1 MSSEAYRVGHKS
13 PDRPQAAEPAGNIW
27 AWWLAIL
34 LALYYALSVVDR
46 VIVVHM
52 VDLIKHD
59 LSITDFELSLVF
71 GPAFGITYAVF
82 SYPWGWAAD
91 RFQRRWIMFLA
102 VAGWS
107 LATVGT
113 GFARSFEELIA
124 WRVLL
129 GVAEAA
135 IAPTALSMLTDRLP
149 ANRLAT
155 ALGIYNTGPKTG
167 ATLAYVLAG
176 LAIAWATS
184 IAAGDAPFF
193 GHRKTWQLVMF
204 MIGAPGFVLAFL
216 IWTVKEPARRAGQS
230 EISATVEGTDATT
243 FLAFLRANA
252 RLVIPF
258 VAAFSLAGAAALA
271 LTTWTPAFIVRT
283 YGWSP
288 IQYGPW
294 MGAVSAVGGF
304 SVVIKGAV
312 VDWIYSRGHRDAAM
326 QFYSWLLFLFLPLG
340 GLSFFAPTPYV
351 FFVCFLFLSAIAI
364 SGFLYAMASIHL
376 FTPQQFRGQ
385 MLGLLMVVYP
395 LVSSLFGPTLTA
407 GLTDFVFQDQ
417 AKLGWSLAIV
427 TTGCMAVTLI
437 LLRYVLRLL
446 ARTAKADINN
456 DIKPAIEVA
465 TSPGR
470 VV

>member
-1 MSSEAYRVGHKS
+1 MRSESLASR
-13 PDRPQAAEPAGNIW
+13 AEGTTEPVVNLW
-27 AWWLAIL
+27 AWWLAVL

-52 VDLIKHD
+52 VDLIKRD
-59 LSITDFELSLVF
+59 LSITDFQLSLVL
-71 GPAFGITYAVF
+71 GPAFGITYALF

-91 RFQRRWIMFLA
+91 RFQRRWIMFFA
-102 VAGWS
+102 VSGWS

-124 WRVLL
+124 WRVAL

-135 IAPTALSMLTDRLP
+135 IAPTALSMLADRLP
-149 ANRLAT
+149 PKRLGT
-155 ALGIYNTGPKTG
+155 ALGIYNTGPQTG

-176 LAIAWATS
+176 LAIALATT

-193 GHRKTWQLVMF
+193 GGQKTWHLVMF
-204 MIGAPGFVLAFL
+204 MIGSPGLVLAFL
-216 IWTVKEPARRAGQS
+216 IWTVKEPSRRATPVTMA
-230 EISATVEGTDATT
+230 SADATT

-258 VAAFSLAGAAALA
+258 VAAFSLAGATALA

-294 MGAVSAVGGF
+294 MAAVSAFGGF
-304 SVVIKGAV
+304 SVIIKGAV
-312 VDWIYSRGHRDAAM
+312 VDWLYSRGYRDAALR
-326 QFYSWLLFLFLPLG
+326 FFTWLLFIFLPLG
-340 GLSFFAPTPYV
+340 GLSFFAPNPYI
-351 FFVCFLFLSAIAI
+351 FFVAFLFLGSIAVP
-364 SGFLYAMASIHL
+364 GFMYAMASVQL

-407 GLTDFVFQDQ
+407 GLTDFVFRDP

-427 TTGCMAVTLI
+427 TTGCMTATLI
-437 LLRYVLRLL
+437 LLRHVLRLL
-446 ARTAKADINN
+446 GHAKKDDAVS
-456 DIKPAIEVA
+456 AMEVA
-465 TSPGR
+465 ALPGR
-470 VV
+470 EARAR

>member
-1 MSSEAYRVGHKS
+1 MSSAPRSSAAEE
-13 PDRPQAAEPAGNIW
+13 AAEPAGNIW

-52 VDLIKHD
+52 VDLIKRD
-59 LSITDFELSLVF
+59 LSITDFQLSLVF

-102 VAGWS
+102 VAAWS

-113 GFARSFEELIA
+113 GFARSFEELVA

-135 IAPTALSMLTDRLP
+135 IAPTALSMLADRLP
-149 ANRLAT
+149 ADRLAT

-176 LAIAWATS
+176 LAIAWATT
-184 IAAGDAPFF
+184 IAAGDTPFF
-193 GHRKTWQLVMF
+193 GGRKTWQLVMF
-204 MIGAPGFVLAFL
+204 MIGAPGMVMAFL
-216 IWTVKEPARRAGQS
+216 IWTVKEPSRRGSQVTQ
-230 EISATVEGTDATT
+230 ATVVGADAT

-326 QFYSWLLFLFLPLG
+326 QFYTWLLFLFLPLG
-340 GLSFFAPTPYV
+340 GLSFFAPNPYV
-351 FFVCFLFLSAIAI
+351 FFVCFLFLSAIAV

-427 TTGCMAVTLI
+427 TTGCMAATLI

-446 ARTAKADINN
+446 ARTARN
-456 DIKPAIEVA
+456 DIKGDIEGDAKTAIEVVS
-465 TSPGR
+465 SPGR